1 LEKTLERPLDR
12 CYRQVIDRSV
22 SKRNPDTGARIRDAA
37 VRLFAARGYGA
48 TGIREIADEAGV
60 TTAALYHHMGSKQD
74 LLLTIMRDAMHEM
87 VAGAR
92 TAMED
97 ASSPPEELAGI
108 ARAHVLYNGEN
119 LLDAY
124 VGDAEIRSLEPANRG
139 RIVKIRDEY
148 EALWAEVIMRGTMS
162 GDFKIGDQKLFRLAV
177 IQMCNG
183 VTYWYTP
190 SGPTPLATI
199 ADELAGFALAMAGS
213 SHRPDLATHP
223 PVTATTGKAS

>member
-1 LEKTLERPLDR
+1 MNALETLATFS
-12 CYRQVIDRSV
+12 VIDRSV

-37 VRLFAARGYGA
+37 VRLFAARGYAA

-92 TAMED
+92 AAMDE
-97 ASSPPEELAGI
+97 APGPPEELAGI

-124 VGDAEIRSLEPANRG
+124 VGDAEIRSLDPPNRA

-148 EALWAEVIMRGTMS
+148 EALWAEVIMRGAIA
-162 GDFKIGDQKLFRLAV
+162 GDFRIGDQKLFRLAV

-190 SGPTPLATI
+190 SGPTPLAAI

-213 SHRPDLATHP
+213 PHRPDLATHP
-223 PVTATTGKAS
+223 PAAAAGGEMS

>member
-1 LEKTLERPLDR
+1 
-12 CYRQVIDRSV
+12 
-22 SKRNPDTGARIRDAA
+22 
-37 VRLFAARGYGA
+37 
-48 TGIREIADEAGV
+48 
-60 TTAALYHHMGSKQD
+60 MGSKQD

-92 TAMED
+92 AAIDE
-97 ASSPPEELAGI
+97 APGPPEELAGI
-108 ARAHVLYNGEN
+108 ARAHVMYNGEN

-124 VGDAEIRSLEPANRG
+124 VGDAEIRSLDPPNRA

-148 EALWAEVIMRGTMS
+148 EALWADVIMRGAIA
-162 GDFKIGDQKLFRLAV
+162 GAFQIGDQKLFRLAV

-213 SHRPDLATHP
+213 PHRPDLATHP
-223 PVTATTGKAS
+223 PAPAPAGEVS

>member
-1 LEKTLERPLDR
+1 LNALETLATFS
-12 CYRQVIDRSV
+12 VIDRSV

-37 VRLFAARGYGA
+37 VRLFAARGYAA

-92 TAMED
+92 AAMDE
-97 ASSPPEELAGI
+97 APGPPEELAGI

-124 VGDAEIRSLEPANRG
+124 VGDAEIRSLDPPNRA

-148 EALWAEVIMRGTMS
+148 EALWAEVIMRGAIA
-162 GDFKIGDQKLFRLAV
+162 GDFRIGDQKLFRLAV

-190 SGPTPLATI
+190 SGPTPLAAI

-213 SHRPDLATHP
+213 PHRPDLATHP
-223 PVTATTGKAS
+223 PAAAAGGEMS

>member
-1 LEKTLERPLDR
+1 L
-12 CYRQVIDRSV
+12 VIDRSV
-22 SKRNPDTGARIRDAA
+22 TKRNGDTGDRIRDAA
-37 VRLFAARGYGA
+37 VRLFAARGYAA

-87 VAGAR
+87 TAGAR
-92 TAMED
+92 AAMAEAAD
-97 ASSPPEELAGI
+97 PAEELAGI

-124 VGDAEIRSLEPANRG
+124 VGDAEIRSLDPPNRA
-139 RIVKIRDEY
+139 RIVKLRDGY
-148 EALWAEVIMRGTMS
+148 EALWADVIARGSEV
-162 GDFKIGDQKLFRLAV
+162 GDFHIGNQKLFRFAV

-190 SGPTPLATI
+190 SGPIPLAAI
-199 ADELAGFALAMAGS
+199 AAELAGFTLAMAGS
-213 SHRPDLATHP
+213 PHRPELATHP
-223 PVTATTGKAS
+223 PQPASGEVD